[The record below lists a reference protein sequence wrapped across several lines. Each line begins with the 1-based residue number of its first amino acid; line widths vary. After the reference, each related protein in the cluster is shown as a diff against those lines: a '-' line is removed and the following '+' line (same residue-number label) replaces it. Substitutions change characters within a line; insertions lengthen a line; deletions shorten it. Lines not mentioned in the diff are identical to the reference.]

1 MKGVFDMS
9 LYEDVIGCLR
19 EKTKLLS
26 EVEKITESMAVV
38 PQEELLACT
47 EKRGK
52 LVDEIKLLD
61 DKLREFAGMDN
72 EIRSVLNNVCE
83 KDDLTEELSK
93 VYVEVLSVNA
103 VLNRINSNDD
113 VIKNRIEYEREKIL
127 NKIQSFNQGGEA
139 ATQRYYKSV
148 HGTSF
153 ATVNVSRDIKI

>member
-1 MKGVFDMS
+1 MS
-9 LYEDVIGCLR
+9 QIYEDVIGYLR
-19 EKTKLLS
+19 EKTEILN
-26 EVEKITESMAVV
+26 EVEKITDSMAVI

-47 EKRGK
+47 EKRGE
-52 LVDEIKLLD
+52 LVDKIKIID

-72 EIRSVLNNVCE
+72 DVRNVLNNVCE
-83 KDDLTEELSK
+83 KDDLTPELSK
-93 VYVEVLSVNA
+93 IYIEVLAVNA

-113 VIKNRIEYEREKIL
+113 VIKNRIQYVKEKIL
-127 NKIQSFNQGGEA
+127 NKIQTFNQSGEA

>member
-1 MKGVFDMS
+1 MS
-9 LYEDVIGCLR
+9 LYEDVIACLR

-26 EVEKITESMAVV
+26 EVEKITDSMAVV

-61 DKLREFAGMDN
+61 DKLREFAGMDSD
-72 EIRSVLNNVCE
+72 IRSVLNNFCE

-103 VLNRINSNDD
+103 ILNRINSNDD
-113 VIKNRIEYEREKIL
+113 VIKNRIEYEKEKIL
-127 NKIQSFNQGGEA
+127 NKIQAFNQSGEA

-148 HGTSF
+148 HGTGF
-153 ATVNVSRDIKI
+153 TTVNVSRDIKI

>member
-1 MKGVFDMS
+1 MS

-52 LVDEIKLLD
+52 LIDEIKLLD
-61 DKLREFAGMDN
+61 DKLREFAGMNN

>member
-1 MKGVFDMS
+1 MS
-9 LYEDVIGCLR
+9 LYEDVIACLR

-26 EVEKITESMAVV
+26 EVEKITDSMAVV

-61 DKLREFAGMDN
+61 DKLREFAGMDDG
-72 EIRSVLNNVCE
+72 IRSVLNNFCE

-103 VLNRINSNDD
+103 VLNRINRNDD
-113 VIKNRIEYEREKIL
+113 VIKNRIEYEKEKIL
-127 NKIQSFNQGGEA
+127 NKIQTFNQGGEA

-148 HGTSF
+148 HGTGGLT
-153 ATVNVSRDIKI
+153 TVNISRDIKI

>member
-1 MKGVFDMS
+1 MS

-52 LVDEIKLLD
+52 LVDDIKLLD
-61 DKLREFAGMDN
+61 DKRREFAGMDN